1 MAYSTRILGAALPL
15 VAFTACDFTQQETKS
30 FDSDRALARIEVD
43 VNVGDISVRGSS
55 DGQVHVESLLTWA
68 EGEPAYTVELVET
81 SPSTPAVLKITA
93 RCESDERCMVQPQ
106 IQAPVDVE
114 VVITGGRSNVDVQGT
129 RGDLAIDTEYGEISV
144 ADLGGDLD
152 LSTRTGNI
160 EGRFLTSASVTA
172 ATSGTEGMIDLE
184 FKGAPLG
191 VDVETT
197 SGDILV
203 TVPQAEY
210 LVDAASQSGV
220 VSIAVI
226 ESTGVPNTI
235 TARSQSGDITI
246 RPPCEGTTCA

>member
-1 MAYSTRILGAALPL
+1 MAYRPRILGAALAL
-15 VAFTACDFTQQETKS
+15 LASTGCDFTQQETKN
-30 FDSDRALARIEVD
+30 FDSDRALARIEVN
-43 VNVGDISVRGSS
+43 VNVGDISVRDSA
-55 DGQVHVESLLTWA
+55 DGQVHVESVLTWA

-93 RCESDERCMVQPQ
+93 RCDSDERCMVQPR

-114 VVITGGRSNVDVQGT
+114 IVITGGRSNVDVRGT
-129 RGDLAIDTEYGEISV
+129 RGDLSIDTEYGEISV

-152 LSTRTGNI
+152 LATRTGNI
-160 EGRFLTSASVTA
+160 EGRFLASANVTA
-172 ATSGTEGMIDLE
+172 ATSGTEGMVDLE
-184 FKGAPLG
+184 FKGAPLA

-210 LVDAASQSGV
+210 VVDALSQSGE
-220 VSIAVI
+220 VSITVLEA
-226 ESTGVPNTI
+226 TGVPNTI